1 MAYDLEEQEQLDAF
15 KAWWK
20 ANGNMVLLAVGVA
33 VASALGVQG
42 WKYYHNKQSM
52 EASAQYQLLAGADPK
67 EIKTVRALTATLMD
81 KYASTPYAGRA
92 ALMAARANYATNDAK
107 SAKAQLEWA
116 VKNAKEDAVKSIAM
130 LQLAAV
136 RLDEKQYDEALKALS
151 GKHDPGFDGLFSD
164 MKGDILAGQ
173 GKKAEAKQAYQEAL
187 TKLDVQGA
195 YYHYTAHK
203 LEALGG

>member
-1 MAYDLEEQEQLDAF
+1 
-15 KAWWK
+15 
-20 ANGNMVLLAVGVA
+20 
-33 VASALGVQG
+33 VQG

-52 EASAQYQLLAGADPK
+52 EASAQYQLLAGTDPK
-67 EIKTVRALTATLMD
+67 EIKTVRALSATLMD

-92 ALMAARANYATNDAK
+92 ALMAARTNYAANDAK

-116 VKNAKEDAVKSIAM
+116 VKNAKEGAVKSIAM

-136 RLDEKQYDEALKALS
+136 QLDEKQYDAALKALA
-151 GKHDPGFDGLFSD
+151 GKHEPGFDGLFAD

-173 GKKAEAKQAYQEAL
+173 GKNAEAKQAYQEAL
-187 TKLDVQGA
+187 TKLDVQGP